1 MQPKESPLK
10 QTGEEWRSLRLRYS
24 DKCIYMSVFFTNS
37 THMQTHTHTKDN
49 PKFRER
55 NINIVFHKRALGF
68 VDNAKKN

>member
-1 MQPKESPLK
+1 MRSGGHSGLDTLTNVSTCLYFS
-10 QTGEEWRSLRLRYS
+10 QTAHTCR
-24 DKCIYMSVFFTNS
+24 
-37 THMQTHTHTKDN
+37 HTHTKDN